1 VVVGSSGLS
10 VGNYAELD
18 RLARDRGVGVVA
30 AGNFSIMAA
39 ILKRAAAQAAQHL
52 QYWEI
57 LDYASVD
64 RPDVPST
71 SGELAETLGEVRMP
85 QSALAMSQLG
95 GPVEA
100 RGTGVAGTRIH
111 LWLRSP
117 CVMSLL
123 GMSAR
128 PSWDALLSEAKV
140 SHLSFSSGPK
150 FMGSI
155 ACLLGLLW
163 DRPGPWSG

>member
-1 VVVGSSGLS
+1 
-10 VGNYAELD
+10 
-18 RLARDRGVGVVA
+18 
-30 AGNFSIMAA
+30 MAA

-140 SHLSFSSGPK
+140 SHLSFSSRPQVHGLNRLFPWTPLGAT
-150 FMGSI
+150 GSV
-155 ACLLGLLW
+155 AWVDSECAGVA
-163 DRPGPWSG
+163 P